1 VKVGNLPNPFLRG
14 LPLNSVLQNSIRMRL
29 SNMQGPYN
37 ELTDVREKIFYSI
50 DFFKLRLW
58 TDNDLLVSE
67 MK

>member
-1 VKVGNLPNPFLRG
+1 MKVGNLPNPFLRG

-37 ELTDVREKIFYSI
+37 ELKDVRAKIFYSI